1 MVVQE
6 SWRGLECYF
15 VFMGGGVFFKQKRAY
30 ELGAVLVGAEM
41 CIPERGGYCEGV
53 ATSLDHIIPR
63 FKSGCSNR
71 NNLVPACCRCNANKA
86 SADMETWY
94 KQQDFFSEEKLNRIK
109 TWMKP
114 DEFSLVDFNAYRK
127 AS

>member
-1 MVVQE
+1 MFCNQHEPLALLVE
-6 SWRGLECYF
+6 LTP
-15 VFMGGGVFFKQKRAY
+15 KLAKKRFRQSIYQAWDNK
-30 ELGAVLVGAEM
+30 
-41 CIPERGGYCEGV
+41 CGYCEGV

-109 TWMKP
+109 IWMKP